1 MNTEDRETR
10 EMREEL
16 RALPLSELLQMRQAT
31 VEFLEIL
38 DTVTRQKTN
47 RAAIRSG
54 SFSRRLCQR
63 RLIVSSPVRQT
74 RGTITENIFR
84 ARIRRR
90 SRQRRSRR

>member
-47 RAAIRSG
+47 
-54 SFSRRLCQR
+54 
-63 RLIVSSPVRQT
+63 
-74 RGTITENIFR
+74 
-84 ARIRRR
+84 
-90 SRQRRSRR
+90 